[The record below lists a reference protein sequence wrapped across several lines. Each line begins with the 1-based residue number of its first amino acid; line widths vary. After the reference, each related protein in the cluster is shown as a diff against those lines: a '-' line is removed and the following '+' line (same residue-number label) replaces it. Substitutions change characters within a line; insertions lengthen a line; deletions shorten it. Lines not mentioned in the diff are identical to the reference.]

1 MFVLG
6 MGMLADRYSDN
17 KERGNAMGIAL
28 GGLALGVLI
37 GPPFGGFLF
46 QFFGKTA
53 PFLILALLSLLD
65 GCLQMLILV
74 PGVTKTDDEAPSL
87 KVLASDP
94 YIQVCAGAITIA
106 NMGIAMLEP
115 ALPLHM

>member
-1 MFVLG
+1 
-6 MGMLADRYSDN
+6 
-17 KERGNAMGIAL
+17 
-28 GGLALGVLI
+28 
-37 GPPFGGFLF
+37 
-46 QFFGKTA
+46 
-53 PFLILALLSLLD
+53 
-65 GCLQMLILV
+65 MLILV